1 MIDDADPLLPVLR
14 ADIEV
19 IKGPAASD
27 GGLTW
32 LIHDPVKGTF
42 DKASWDQVEIIKRLV
57 KRWHLSELVAD
68 LQAHTTLDVT
78 AEELIVF
85 IQGLA
90 ESGLLGTARVKDQA
104 ALIQEAEAGKA
115 SWLSELLRHYLYF
128 RIPLIYPADFL
139 KRTVHYFRPL
149 GSTPAFWLYGL
160 ILLAG
165 LFMVGQQPAT
175 YFHTFGYF
183 FNLRGMAVYAVALI
197 LLKVVHEFSHAY
209 VSTALGCRVRTMGVA
224 FMVLWP
230 VAFCDVTDS
239 WRLASRSKRL
249 RISFA
254 GILAEAVIAAV
265 ALLMWGLLPPGPPRS
280 ICFVLSSVT
289 IVSTLLVNLNPAM
302 RFDGY
307 YIFSDLF
314 GVDNLQQT
322 AFTYARGVIY
332 RGLFGI
338 AYQPTENYTARQKVF
353 MVLYSINT
361 WIYRFGL
368 YLGIAILVYYKFTK
382 SLGLILFLTE
392 ILFFLIKPIGRQL
405 QMVWKMRKMMKPRRA
420 LAVVVV
426 LVLWFGWCCIPLPRT
441 LQLPA
446 VTELDEFQHVYASQA
461 GVLTAVEIAR
471 DADVQ
476 RNQILFTIESRQ
488 LQEEIRQ
495 LELES
500 KRLRLEISRLST
512 LSSGKAAL
520 PAKREEIVRNEMRR
534 ESLRRMLDQCALKSL
549 YSGQVYQWDDAIKPG
564 LAVQR
569 GQLLCCIGNPQS
581 LLIKAYLKEKDLGG
595 LPADA
600 TCAFIDN
607 STLKRYEGR
616 ILRCSPLRSRFIPY
630 EALTSLAGGDIA
642 VVPRA
647 GHPEVLES
655 YYEAEVQL
663 LEDAASLRMNQIG
676 RLEVETLPRSLFR
689 RTIDAVY
696 SVFIRESAF

>member
-1 MIDDADPLLPVLR
+1 MIEDTDPLLPVLR
-14 ADIEV
+14 ADIEI
-19 IKGPAASD
+19 IKGPAAAD

-57 KRWHLSELVAD
+57 KRWRLSELVAE
-68 LQAHTTLDVT
+68 LGAHTTLDVT
-78 AEELIVF
+78 AEELALFV
-85 IQGLA
+85 QGLSD
-90 ESGLLGTARVKDQA
+90 SGLLGTARVKDQA
-104 ALIQEAEAGKA
+104 GLIREAEAGKS
-115 SWLSELLRHYLYF
+115 SWLSEVLRHYLYF
-128 RIPLIYPADFL
+128 RIPLIHPAGFL
-139 KRTVHYFRPL
+139 ERTVKYLRPL

-160 ILLAG
+160 VLLTG
-165 LFMVGQQPAT
+165 LFMVGQQSAT

-183 FNLRGMAVYAVALI
+183 FNLRGMAAYAGALI
-197 LLKVVHEFSHAY
+197 LLKVLHEFSHAY
-209 VSTALGCRVRTMGVA
+209 VSTALGCRVRAMGVA

-254 GILAEAVIAAV
+254 GILAEAVVAAF
-265 ALLMWGLLPPGPPRS
+265 ALLVWGLLPPGPPRS
-280 ICFVLSSVT
+280 VCFVLSSVT
-289 IVSTLLVNLNPAM
+289 IASTLLVNLNPAM

-314 GVDNLQQT
+314 GIDNLQQT
-322 AFTYARGVIY
+322 AFAYARGVIY
-332 RGLFGI
+332 RTLFGVP
-338 AYQPTENYTARQKVF
+338 YSPTENYTARQKVF

-382 SLGLILFLTE
+382 SLGIILFLTE

-420 LAVVVV
+420 LAVLVV
-426 LVLWFGWCCIPLPRT
+426 LAIWFGWCCIPLPRT

-446 VTELDEFQHVYASQA
+446 VTELAEFQHVYASQA

-471 DADVQ
+471 DAQVE
-476 RNQILFTIESRQ
+476 RNQVLFTMESRQ
-488 LQEEIRQ
+488 LLAEIRQ
-495 LELES
+495 MELEG
-500 KRLRLEISRLST
+500 KRLRLEISRLT
-512 LSSGKAAL
+512 AQTSGKAAL
-520 PAKREEIVRNEMRR
+520 PAKREEIVRSELRL
-534 ESLRRMLDQCALKSL
+534 EGLRRTLNQCTLKSL
-549 YSGQVYQWDDAIKPG
+549 YDGRVYQWDDAIKPG

-569 GQLLCCIGNPQS
+569 GQLLCCVGNPRS

-595 LPADA
+595 LPANA
-600 TCAFIDN
+600 LCAFIDRA
-607 STLKRYEGR
+607 TQTRYEGR

-630 EALTSLAGGDIA
+630 EALTSVAGGDIA
-642 VVPRA
+642 VVSRG
-647 GHPEVLES
+647 GHQEALES

-663 LEDAASLRMNQIG
+663 LADSTPLRMNQIG
-676 RLEVETLPRSLFR
+676 RLEVATLPRSLFR
-689 RTIDAVY
+689 RAIDAVY